1 MFSKSLQRG
10 LRKLFKRKHFKE
22 SDVAHLSDSMLQ
34 CASNYTSES
43 IPNGVGF
50 GGQVHHFG
58 LLISSSFEHGH
69 TRHSVTF
76 NNPAL
81 SETAVFEPDVIECWA
96 VVVKGDNDQATDG
109 SSALKGT
116 VLERF
121 KEDRNMLNM
130 VGLAAS
136 SDS

>member
-1 MFSKSLQRG
+1 
-10 LRKLFKRKHFKE
+10 
-22 SDVAHLSDSMLQ
+22 MLQ